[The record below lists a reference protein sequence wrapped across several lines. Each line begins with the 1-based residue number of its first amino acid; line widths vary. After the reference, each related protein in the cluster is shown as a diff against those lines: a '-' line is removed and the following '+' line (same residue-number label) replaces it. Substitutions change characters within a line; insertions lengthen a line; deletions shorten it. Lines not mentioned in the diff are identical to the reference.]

1 MHADLYSTCSPTAA
15 QCDNR
20 VVAWQSTSPTEWA
33 QVPSRAARGILLFD
47 TWDLTLSDSSLCTY
61 LCFVKCKSVNK
72 HE

>member
-20 VVAWQSTSPTEWA
+20 VVAWQSTSP
-33 QVPSRAARGILLFD
+33 AARGILLFD